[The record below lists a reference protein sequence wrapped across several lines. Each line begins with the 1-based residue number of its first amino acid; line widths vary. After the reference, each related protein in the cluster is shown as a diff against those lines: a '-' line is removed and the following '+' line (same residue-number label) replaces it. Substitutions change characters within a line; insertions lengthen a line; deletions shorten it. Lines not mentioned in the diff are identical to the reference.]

1 MALILASASPR
12 RKDLL
17 SELIQDFAIRAADI
31 PEDLNPQISVLSA
44 QIEEL
49 SLRKAQAVAD
59 LEPHNSYVLGAD
71 TVVVIEGEILGKPCD
86 AADAQRMLEK
96 LSDQWHEVLTGVAL
110 VKTGP
115 TPQTYSGHGL
125 SRVKMRKLTEQEILA
140 YIAGG
145 EPMDKAGSY
154 AIQGGAAAFVEA
166 VEGRMDTIVGLPLDT
181 VKNLLKAANYPL

>member
-17 SELIQDFAIRAADI
+17 SELVAEFLIRAADI
-31 PEDLNPQISVLSA
+31 PEDLNPQISGLSA

-49 SLRKAQAVAD
+49 SLRKALAVAE
-59 LEPHNSYVLGAD
+59 LEPHNSFVLGAD
-71 TVVVIEGEILGKPCD
+71 TVVVVEGEILGKPSD

-110 VKTGP
+110 VKTG
-115 TPQTYSGHGL
+115 TPLLNYSAHGL
-125 SRVKMRKLTEQEILA
+125 SRVKMRKLSEQEILD

-145 EPMDKAGSY
+145 EPMDKAGAY
-154 AIQGGAAAFVEA
+154 AIQGGAAAFVEMI
-166 VEGRMDTIVGLPLDT
+166 EGRWDTIVGLPLDT
-181 VKNLLKAANYPL
+181 VENLLKAANYPL